1 MDTLTDKIN
10 PDVSE
15 HLTHIYVIQK
25 KVNYPVLRKEGY
37 MAVDMHVHTRFSDSF
52 NKVSKILRN
61 AEKKGIGI
69 AITDHN
75 EIRGVLRALDLKK
88 ELSSDVPVV
97 PGIEIS
103 SAEGP
108 HILVYFSCIHELMH
122 FYRSHIEPKKNINPH
137 TNTNLTL
144 AELVR
149 VTKGYD
155 CITSVA
161 HPFSVAYTNVPN
173 NIRKGYIDPS
183 FLDHIDAIEVLNGAV
198 SKSANENAID
208 YAYSLGKSI
217 TGGSDAHS
225 LFEIGKI
232 VTYARA
238 NSLKDFFEQIK
249 RGRSHVMG
257 KPIGHIKRVPSLLK
271 SVQKHAKFLFPDLSM
286 RYHHIVARPVRY
298 NKPLVLNKIRY
309 ISAESIE
316 LMKRPIELPKR
327 VIYKPLK
334 IRYKAYRDNGRKHTK

>member
-1 MDTLTDKIN
+1 MDKITDKTD
-10 PDVSE
+10 PDVNQY
-15 HLTHIYVIQK
+15 LTHIYVIQK
-25 KVNYPVLRKEGY
+25 KVNYPLLRKEGY
-37 MAVDMHVHTRFSDSF
+37 MSVDMHVHTRFSDSF
-52 NKVSKILRN
+52 NKVSKILSK
-61 AEKKGIGI
+61 AKKKGIGI

-75 EIRGVLRALDLKK
+75 EIRGVLRAFHLKEALSLDI
-88 ELSSDVPVV
+88 PVV
-97 PGIEIS
+97 PGIEVS

-108 HILVYFSCIHELMH
+108 HILVYFSCVHKLMH
-122 FYRSHIEPKKNINPH
+122 FYEHHIEPKKNINPH

-173 NIRKGYIDPS
+173 NIRKGYIDPA

-225 LFEIGKI
+225 IFEIGKI
-232 VTYARA
+232 VTYAKADSVKR
-238 NSLKDFFEQIK
+238 FFDQIK
-249 RGRSHVMG
+249 GGRSHVMG
-257 KPIGHIKRVPSLLK
+257 KPIGNVKRVPSLLK
-271 SVQKHAKFLFPDLSM
+271 SVHKHAKFLFPDISM
-286 RYHHIVARPVRY
+286 RYHHIVARPIRY

-316 LMKRPIELPKR
+316 LMKRPIEIPKR
-327 VIYKPLK
+327 IIYKPLK
-334 IRYKAYRDNGRKHTK
+334 IGYTVYKNNSKKYDK